1 VQNPFPIVQILLKK
15 GSIEAVCMASGGNVT
30 GGSSFTEHLQN
41 GISRDQVNQQE
52 DDRDHQPKDR

>member
-1 VQNPFPIVQILLKK
+1 VQILLKK